1 MMWLL
6 FGKFYRI
13 IIYEKFLGCGM
24 GKEILTE
31 QRISDDCKKAIRR
44 FFWRSII
51 LIAVAPI
58 AILIPYL
65 IHILEQFTEEGF
77 PRCWI
82 FV

>member
-51 LIAVAPI
+51 FNRGGSYSDIDSLFNT
-58 AILIPYL
+58 
-65 IHILEQFTEEGF
+65 HS
-77 PRCWI
+77 
-82 FV
+82 

>member
-44 FFWRSII
+44 FF
-51 LIAVAPI
+51 
-58 AILIPYL
+58 
-65 IHILEQFTEEGF
+65 LEIYYFDRGGF
-77 PRCWI
+77 YSDI
-82 FV
+82 DSLFNTHS